1 MKLTPV
7 EIRKQEFKKSMRGY
21 DPVEVDT
28 FLELVANE
36 YESLLQENVQL
47 DKKVISAEAELKH
60 FKEVEKTLKQ
70 TLYKVQETSQL
81 SKENSQ
87 KEADLII
94 KEAELKSAQMVER
107 ARQDVHKMREEALSL
122 RQQKESFISRL
133 KHLLSSQMELLE
145 VLSIDDVD
153 RAKLK
158 DKTKKVFS
166 VEKQGAEKAAPAEA
180 PLRKVHEKKGAS
192 INNVQKDKQ
201 ETRQAKPAAAD
212 DNKEEKSSDFFKD
225 VFGDNLDVDKI
236 LK

>member
-1 MKLTPV
+1 
-7 EIRKQEFKKSMRGY
+7 MRGY

-47 DKKVISAEAELKH
+47 DKKVIGAEAELKH

-122 RQQKESFISRL
+122 KQQKESFISRL

-153 RAKLK
+153 KAKLK
-158 DKTKKVFS
+158 DKTKKTFS
-166 VEKQGAEKAAPAEA
+166 IEKQGSGKAEQVED
-180 PLRKVHEKKGAS
+180 PLRKVHEKKEAS
-192 INNVQKDKQ
+192 INNVQKDKP
-201 ETRQAKPAAAD
+201 ETRQVKPAAAD

>member
-47 DKKVISAEAELKH
+47 DKKVIAAEAELKH

-94 KEAELKSAQMVER
+94 KEADLKSAQMVEK

-122 RQQKESFISRL
+122 KQQKESFISRL

-153 RAKLK
+153 KAKLK
-158 DKTKKVFS
+158 DKTKREFS
-166 VEKQGAEKAAPAEA
+166 LEKQRAEKAAPAA
-180 PLRKVHEKKGAS
+180 ATSRKVHETREAS
-192 INNVQKDKQ
+192 VRNVQKDKP
-201 ETRQAKPAAAD
+201 ETRQVKPAAAD